1 MVQPRESE
9 WFEFYAPGQDTQIL
23 PLRNS
28 TLYKEVRHNTAH
40 GTRTRNTTRTRRLC

>member
-28 TLYKEVRHNTAH
+28 TLYKEVRHTH
-40 GTRTRNTTRTRRLC
+40 RHTQHTRHTTRTRK